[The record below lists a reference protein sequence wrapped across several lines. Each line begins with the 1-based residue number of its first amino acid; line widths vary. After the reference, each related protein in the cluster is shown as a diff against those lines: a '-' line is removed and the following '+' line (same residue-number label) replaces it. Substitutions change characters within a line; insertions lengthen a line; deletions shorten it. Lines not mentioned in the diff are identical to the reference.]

1 MIIPINQLFDTKD
14 TGDEFLQ
21 VKKMILERHKH
32 VSVKE
37 RENMAEMAEIEDVVS
52 RRVGW
57 SESVPGAL

>member
-52 RRVGW
+52 RRVG
-57 SESVPGAL
+57 